1 MAKPKPEK
9 PEKPEGVSPAWV
21 LLLLLLMSGK
31 SR

>member
-1 MAKPKPEK
+1 MAKPK